1 VDNIMDK
8 SILTGFEVM
17 GSFGVSYYLT
27 GMTTSD
33 SAERFNAQAGAAVM
47 RAHASCH
54 GFVTPV

>member
-1 VDNIMDK
+1 MDK

-17 GSFGVSYYLT
+17 GSFGVSYYLN